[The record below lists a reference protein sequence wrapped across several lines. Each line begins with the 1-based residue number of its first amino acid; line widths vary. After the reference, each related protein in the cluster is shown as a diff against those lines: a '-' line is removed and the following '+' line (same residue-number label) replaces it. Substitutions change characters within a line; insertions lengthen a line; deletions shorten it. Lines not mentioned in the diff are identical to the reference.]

1 VEDEG
6 QVVDQREFLAPRDP
20 LTPYVIL
27 SILRRIGSV
36 SVGCQLRGSHPLN
49 GRSLQE
55 EIL

>member
-1 VEDEG
+1 MEGEG